1 MQRFVRGFFRTNAYR
16 EEKKSSRE
24 RNGCGGGGLCN
35 HVSQQS
41 NNPQEARQFSRIKY
55 LVLVPTLGV

>member
-1 MQRFVRGFFRTNAYR
+1 MQRFVRGFLRTNAYR

-24 RNGCGGGGLCN
+24 RNGWGGGLCN